1 VAFGRRR
8 QAEEPEKEPRTADEE
23 TGSAAPAA
31 DDEAPGTDGPEE
43 AAVPDATGAD
53 TAGGPW
59 DSEDEYPELQ
69 RLDFGSIQVPVA
81 PGLGFQVNFEAT
93 QVDDEGNP
101 LDGRPVAVLVQYEES
116 AMQLQAFAAPKRS
129 GIWAD
134 IRRDTAKDIEE
145 DAQGQTQEN
154 EGPFGPE
161 LLAMVPAQLTE
172 EILAEMPQ
180 EMREQIPAEFIEQGW
195 APQLIRFIGV
205 DGPRWFLQAIV
216 QGAAIEDEEQWQV
229 LEDVFRNIVVVRGES
244 PMPPRE
250 LLELQVPQEFS
261 EAAEDGEEENVETFD
276 PFERGPEITEVR

>member
-1 VAFGRRR
+1 MAFGRRR
-8 QAEEPEKEPRTADEE
+8 QADEPAKGPEPADEKTE
-23 TGSAAPAA
+23 AASAEDAA
-31 DDEAPGTDGPEE
+31 ADEAPEKD
-43 AAVPDATGAD
+43 AAS
-53 TAGGPW
+53 GPW
-59 DSEDEYPELQ
+59 DSDDEYPELQ
-69 RLDFGSIQVPVA
+69 RLDFGSLQVPVA

-129 GIWAD
+129 GIWD
-134 IRRDTAKDIEE
+134 DVRRETAKDIQEE
-145 DAQGQTQEN
+145 AQGQTQEN

-161 LLAMVPAQLTE
+161 LLAMVPAALTE
-172 EILAEMPQ
+172 EVLAEMPQ
-180 EMREQIPAEFIEQGW
+180 EVREQIPAEFVEQGW

-205 DGPRWFLQAIV
+205 DGPRWFLQAVV

-229 LEDVFRNIVVVRGES
+229 LEDVFRNIVIVRGES

-250 LLELQVPQEFS
+250 LLELQIPKEFTEAS
-261 EAAEDGEEENVETFD
+261 EDDEEEKVETFN

>member
-8 QAEEPEKEPRTADEE
+8 QADEPAKGPEPADEE
-23 TGSAAPAA
+23 TEVASAEDAA
-31 DDEAPGTDGPEE
+31 ADEAPEKD
-43 AAVPDATGAD
+43 AAS
-53 TAGGPW
+53 GPW
-59 DSEDEYPELQ
+59 DSDDEYPELQ
-69 RLDFGSIQVPVA
+69 RLDFGSLQVPVA

-129 GIWAD
+129 GIWD
-134 IRRDTAKDIEE
+134 DVRRETAKDIQEE
-145 DAQGQTQEN
+145 AQGQTQEN

-161 LLAMVPAQLTE
+161 LLAMVPAALTE
-172 EILAEMPQ
+172 EVLAEMPQ
-180 EMREQIPAEFIEQGW
+180 EVREQIPAEFVEQGW

-205 DGPRWFLQAIV
+205 DGPRWFLQAVV

-229 LEDVFRNIVVVRGES
+229 LEDVFRNIVIVRGES

-250 LLELQVPQEFS
+250 LLELQIPKEFS
-261 EAAEDGEEENVETFD
+261 EASEDDEEEKVETFD